1 MTLSVVIGDP
11 HAPESTALL
20 QASHALMLSLFDP
33 ESCHFLSIDALC
45 VPEITFFEG
54 RIDGVTRGC
63 CAIARKDGY
72 GEIKS
77 MFVDP
82 SGRGSGLADAML
94 EAIFAVAREEGISML
109 KLETGTLL
117 TAAHKVYQRHGF
129 TFCGSFGD
137 YAEHLDSL
145 FMEKPLP

>member
-1 MTLSVVIGDP
+1 MTVTVAVGNP

-20 QASHALMLSLFDP
+20 QASHALMLSLFDA
-33 ESCHFLSIDALC
+33 EACHFLSIDALC

-82 SGRGSGLADAML
+82 TCRGAGLADAML
-94 EAIFAVAREEGISML
+94 EAIFAVARDEGIPIL
-109 KLETGTLL
+109 RLETGTLL
-117 TAAHKVYQRHGF
+117 TAAHKLYQRHGF
-129 TFCGSFGD
+129 TFCGPFGD
-137 YAEHLDSL
+137 YTDHPDSL
-145 FMEKPLP
+145 FMEKPMT

>member
-1 MTLSVVIGDP
+1 MTNSVVVGNP

-82 SGRGSGLADAML
+82 TCRGAGLADAML
-94 EAIFAVAREEGISML
+94 ETIFALARDEGIPML
-109 KLETGTLL
+109 KLETGNVL

-129 TFCGSFGD
+129 SFCGPFGN
-137 YAEHLDSL
+137 YVEHPDSL